1 MPPFFSNKKLIIL
14 LTSLILLV
22 ALVGFSLKDRGKLSW
37 PEQFVHDT
45 VGWFQFVV
53 NKPAQYVAG
62 LFENIEEMK
71 DVYNENKRLKT
82 QLRDYAEL
90 HAKYDDLETKYSK
103 LEKQLNVKSLMD
115 SKVHVASV
123 IGRSFD
129 QWNQTIIV
137 GKGSQEGIQKGM
149 PVKTPEGFI
158 GRVTAVSQFTS
169 VVTLMTDPTDNNQI
183 SAIVVNK
190 GRKDYGMIEGFDQD
204 KHVLLLKKLP
214 IDSKVKKGD
223 AVMTSG
229 LGGVYPEALL
239 IGKVVSVKPDQY
251 GLTKVAEVKPAADFY
266 NIEYVDIIE
275 STTQKTDNIGE
286 GGQ

>member
-22 ALVGFSLKDRGKLSW
+22 ALIGFSLKDRNKLSW

-62 LFENIEEMK
+62 LFENIGEMK
-71 DVYNENKRLKT
+71 DVYDENKRLKA

-90 HAKYDDLETKYSK
+90 SAKYNDLDQQFSR
-103 LEKQLNVKSLMD
+103 LEKQLHVDSLMNH
-115 SKVHVASV
+115 KVKVATVVS
-123 IGRSFD
+123 RSFD
-129 QWNQTIIV
+129 QWNQIITV
-137 GKGSQEGIQKGM
+137 SKGSQEGIKKGM
-149 PVKTPEGFI
+149 PVQTAEGFI
-158 GRVTAVSQFTS
+158 GRVTSVSQFTS

-183 SAIVVNK
+183 SAVAVNK
-190 GRKDYGMIEGFDQD
+190 GKTNFGMIEGYDQD
-204 KHVLLLKKLP
+204 KHVLLLKKIS
-214 IDSKVKKGD
+214 IDANVEKGD
-223 AVMTSG
+223 SVMTSG
-229 LGGVYPEALL
+229 LGGVFPSELL

-251 GLTKVAEVKPAADFY
+251 GLTKIAEVKPAANFD

-275 STTQKTDNIGE
+275 RTSPTPDQTGE